1 MTNWIRKSPRERRI
15 KRGIAVSIAL
25 FLVLSM
31 TALAVAFSV
40 RKSTEP
46 TVAPTRPE
54 IAQARALAE
63 SGVERAAWALNNPSA
78 GSGLGIPAAQVP
90 ARSPFD
96 GSRFFVLGERRG
108 GFTVEVAAGASD
120 NERAVTAVGW
130 TPNNT
135 APNHAQRK
143 IQARLQLSALG
154 VRVLDPP
161 CALCVNGQVQIA
173 GSADI
178 RSQSNG
184 CGTNPPPSTA
194 VTSTA
199 GIFRSGGANHVYG
212 YGNNRPNEASDI
224 DGAARS
230 AASFTYTP
238 AELAELK
245 AVAQRDGTYF
255 RGARTSIPTQAR
267 VIFIDTTTGAPYSRS
282 TPDAEAG
289 SLTLGGKQTYSGLII
304 VSGPMTLSG
313 RNTFNGLLYALNDLT
328 MTGSI
333 TVNGAVV
340 SENRR
345 DTSSTNVDSSATS
358 KNQINFHCGN
368 IRNAGGTVT
377 PLWTVVPGTYREN
390 AG

>member
-1 MTNWIRKSPRERRI
+1 MANRIGKSSRERRF
-15 KRGIAVSIAL
+15 KRIGVSTGVFVAL
-25 FLVLSM
+25 SVS
-31 TALAVAFSV
+31 ALAVAFSV
-40 RKSTEP
+40 RNSPEP
-46 TVAPTRPE
+46 TVTATHAE
-54 IAQARALAE
+54 ISLARTLAE
-63 SGVERAAWALNNPSA
+63 SGVERAAWALNNPTA
-78 GSGLGIPAAQVP
+78 GAGLGIPPAQVP

-96 GSRFFVLGERRG
+96 GSRFFLVDERRG
-108 GFTVEVAAGASD
+108 GFTVQVVAGGSQ

-135 APNHAQRK
+135 APNRVQRK
-143 IQARLQLSALG
+143 VQARLQLSALG
-154 VRVLDPP
+154 VRLLDPP
-161 CALCVNGQVQIA
+161 CALCVNGQAQIA
-173 GSADI
+173 GRAEI

-194 VTSTA
+194 VMSTG
-199 GIFRSGGANHVYG
+199 GIVRTGEATHIYG
-212 YGNNRPNEASDI
+212 YGNSRHNEGADV

-230 AASFTYTP
+230 ATSFTYTR
-238 AELAELK
+238 AELAHLK

-267 VIFIDTTTGAPYSRS
+267 VIFIDTTTGTSYSRS

-289 SLTLGGKQTYSGLII
+289 SLTLGGTQTYTGLII

-313 RNTFNGLLYALNDLT
+313 RNTFNGLLYALNNLT
-328 MTGSI
+328 MTGNI

-345 DTSSTNVDSSATS
+345 DPPTNIVSPSTSS
-358 KNQINFHCGN
+358 NQIHFHCGN
-368 IRNAGGTVT
+368 IRSAGGTVT
-377 PLWTVVPGTYREN
+377 PTWSVVPGTSRDI

>member
-1 MTNWIRKSPRERRI
+1 M
-15 KRGIAVSIAL
+15 KRGIAFSTVL

-46 TVAPTRPE
+46 TVAATRAD
-54 IAQARALAE
+54 ISQLRALAE
-63 SGVERAAWALNNPSA
+63 SGVERAAWALNNPTA

-96 GSRFFVLGERRG
+96 GSRFFVLDERRG
-108 GFTVEVAAGASD
+108 GFTVQVAAGGSQ

-130 TPNNT
+130 TPSNT
-135 APNHAQRK
+135 APDRAQRK

-154 VRVLDPP
+154 VRLLDPP

-173 GSADI
+173 GRADI

-212 YGNNRPNEASDI
+212 YGNNRHNEGSDV

-230 AASFTYTP
+230 ATSFTYTR
-238 AELAELK
+238 AELAQLK

-255 RGARTSIPTQAR
+255 RGARTSLPTQAR
-267 VIFIDTTTGAPYSRS
+267 VIFIDTTTGTPYSRS

-289 SLTLGGKQTYSGLII
+289 SLTLGGSQTYTGLII

-328 MTGSI
+328 MTGNI

-345 DTSSTNVDSSATS
+345 DTSTNVDSSATS
-358 KNQINFHCGN
+358 SNQINFHCGN

-377 PLWTVVPGTYREN
+377 PTWSVVPGTSREI